1 MSDKKDR
8 LRVAS
13 QRGADARL
21 VLENPA
27 YQAAMQAIQQQ
38 VVTAWAEC
46 SVRDMEGQKL
56 LLQLHKLAKKFEGML
71 SGMVETGTL
80 AQLDLDAERDE
91 SKAQKLFRRVL

>member
-1 MSDKKDR
+1 MTDKTSR

-21 VLENPA
+21 VLDNPA

-38 VVTAWAEC
+38 VVTAWADC

-56 LLQLHKLAKKFEGML
+56 LLQLHKLTKKFEGLL
-71 SGMVETGTL
+71 SGMVETGVL

>member
-1 MSDKKDR
+1 MSEKKDR

-13 QRGADARL
+13 QRGVDARL

-56 LLQLHKLAKKFEGML
+56 LLQLHKLTKKFEGML

>member
-1 MSDKKDR
+1 MTVKTSR

-21 VLENPA
+21 VLDNPA

-38 VVTAWAEC
+38 VVTAWADC

-56 LLQLHKLAKKFEGML
+56 LLQLHKLTKKFEGLL
-71 SGMVETGTL
+71 SGMVETGVL

>member
-1 MSDKKDR
+1 MTDKTSR

-13 QRGADARL
+13 QRGEHARL

-27 YQAAMQAIQQQ
+27 YQEAMKAMQQQ

-56 LLQLHKLAKKFEGML
+56 LLQLHKLTKKFEGLL
-71 SGMVETGTL
+71 SGMVETGSL
-80 AQLDLDAERDE
+80 AKLELDAERDE
-91 SKAQKLFRRVL
+91 SAAQKLFRRVF

>member
-46 SVRDMEGQKL
+46 SVRDTEGQKL
-56 LLQLHKLAKKFEGML
+56 LLQLHKLTKKFEGML